1 MVYKHAISTVV
12 PARAV
17 NFQGVQGSEEGDEQP
32 EPGNF

>member
-17 NFQGVQGSEEGDEQP
+17 NFQMDQGPDA
-32 EPGNF
+32 

>member
-17 NFQGVQGSEEGDEQP
+17 SIPIESSIHE
-32 EPGNF
+32 